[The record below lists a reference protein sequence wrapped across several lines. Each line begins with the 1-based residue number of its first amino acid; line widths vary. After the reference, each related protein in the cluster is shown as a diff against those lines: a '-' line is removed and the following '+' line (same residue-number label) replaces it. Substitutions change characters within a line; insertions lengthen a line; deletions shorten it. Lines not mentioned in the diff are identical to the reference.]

1 MTIQYLPLSKLVSSP
16 DNVRKTDRLSGIEQ
30 LAASIEAHGL
40 LQNLQVKP
48 NAKGQFEVAAGG
60 RRLAALK
67 LMAKQKKIAFDFLV
81 PCNALDV
88 ENPAEISLA
97 ENEIRQAMHPADQ
110 FDAFKALADHKM
122 SDEDIA
128 ARFGVTVQVVRQR
141 LKLARVSPKLIAL
154 YRKEEM
160 TLDCL
165 MAFTISDDHKQQEK
179 IWKDLP
185 VWSKRDADSIRD
197 TLTEAHMEADC
208 KLARFV
214 TIAAYEAAGGA
225 VLRDLFDAESAGWI
239 TDPALLNRLAAEKLE
254 REAES
259 IRAQGW
265 KWVEIMPDVA
275 WDTLR
280 SFDRVYPTPT
290 EQQQAQIDELQTE
303 RDKLDEDEDSEKVE
317 QLTAKFAKLER
328 ELAFA
333 ADDRA
338 ISGVIVTISA
348 EGELDII
355 DGLVRQEDR
364 AAAKK
369 KKAETNGEEGDT
381 PPCFSS
387 KLIEHLTAHRTAALQ
402 AMLADNPK
410 VALAAVVHAMALGV
424 FYDEEGA
431 SRLQITPRVVYL
443 DRHAEGME
451 GTEAA
456 KQLAATTKAM
466 RKRLPKQA
474 SKLWAWLQNQQQ
486 KTLLALLAVCAGH
499 TVDAVAKNG
508 GDSGEHG
515 RQLAAALKLDMADYW
530 QPTAAGYFSRVSKEQ
545 TLAAIEDACGASAKG
560 GYVSLKKTAL
570 AEAAEAKGKGLRW
583 LPELLRAA

>member
-1 MTIQYLPLSKLVSSP
+1 MTIQYLPLSKLVPSP

-30 LAASIEAHGL
+30 LAASIEVHGL

-67 LMAKQKKIAFDFLV
+67 LMAKQKKIAVDFLV

-110 FDAFKALADHKM
+110 FDAFKALAEQKM

-128 ARFGVTVQVVRQR
+128 ARFGVSVQVVRQR

-154 YRKEEM
+154 YRKGDM

-165 MAFTISDDHKQQEK
+165 MAFAISDDHKQQDK

-185 VWSKRDADSIRD
+185 EWSKEDAHAIRD
-197 TLTEAHMEADC
+197 TLTEAHIEADS

-214 TIAAYEAAGGA
+214 TVDAYQAAGGA
-225 VLRDLFDAESAGWI
+225 VLRDLFDADSTGWI

-259 IRAQGW
+259 VRAQGW
-265 KWVEIMPDVA
+265 QWVEIMPDIA

-280 SFDRVYPTPT
+280 SFDRIHPTPT
-290 EQQQAQIDELQTE
+290 KHQQAAL
-303 RDKLDEDEDSEKVE
+303 DKLQDQISEIEDEDGEAYEK
-317 QLTAKFAKLER
+317 LAAKREKLES
-328 ELAFA
+328 EIAFTAEDKA
-333 ADDRA
+333 ASGA
-338 ISGVIVTISA
+338 IVAVSA
-348 EGELDII
+348 EGELEII
-355 DGLVRQEDR
+355 CGLVRPEDR
-364 AAAKK
+364 TTAKK
-369 KKAETNGEEGDT
+369 KKAKANGEDGDT
-381 PPCFSS
+381 PPCFSA
-387 KLIEHLTAHRTAALQ
+387 KLIEDLTAHRTAALQ

-424 FYDEEGA
+424 FYDERDA
-431 SRLQITPRVVYL
+431 SRLHITPRVVYL
-443 DRHAEGME
+443 DRHAEGMD

-456 KQLAATTKAM
+456 NFSLLGVFDRGTALGLTSCA
-466 RKRLPKQA
+466 RPA
-474 SKLWAWLQNQQQ
+474 SLVAVLFAQC
-486 KTLLALLAVCAGH
+486 VCA
-499 TVDAVAKNG
+499 T
-508 GDSGEHG
+508 
-515 RQLAAALKLDMADYW
+515 
-530 QPTAAGYFSRVSKEQ
+530 SRVM
-545 TLAAIEDACGASAKG
+545 ARRIDARHFGVVTVRRS
-560 GYVSLKKTAL
+560 
-570 AEAAEAKGKGLRW
+570 
-583 LPELLRAA
+583 

>member
-1 MTIQYLPLSKLVSSP
+1 MTIQYLPLSKLVPSP
-16 DNVRKTDRLSGIEQ
+16 DNVRKTDRMNGIEQ

-40 LQNLQVKP
+40 LQNLQAKP

-110 FDAFKALADHKM
+110 FDAFKALADQKM

-141 LKLARVSPKLIAL
+141 LKLSRVSPKLIAL
-154 YRKEEM
+154 YRKGEM
-160 TLDCL
+160 PLDCL
-165 MAFTISDDHKQQEK
+165 MAFAISDDHKQQEK

-185 VWSKRDADSIRD
+185 EWSKGDADSIRD
-197 TLTEAHMEADC
+197 TLTEAHIEADS

-214 TIAAYEAAGGA
+214 TVDAYEAAGGA

-259 IRAQGW
+259 VRAQGW

-317 QLTAKFAKLER
+317 QLTDKFAKLER

-333 ADDRA
+333 ADDKA
-338 ISGVIVTISA
+338 ISGVIVTIDH

-369 KKAETNGEEGDT
+369 KKAEANGEDGNA

-387 KLIEHLTAHRTAALQ
+387 KLIEDLTAHRTAALQ

-424 FYDEEGA
+424 FYDERDA

-443 DRHAEGME
+443 DRHAEGMD

-508 GDSGEHG
+508 GDSGEHAA
-515 RQLAAALKLDMADYW
+515 QLAAALKLDMADYW

-560 GYVSLKKTAL
+560 GYVTLKKTAL
-570 AEAAEAKGKGLRW
+570 ADAAETKLKGLRW

>member
-1 MTIQYLPLSKLVSSP
+1 MLH
-16 DNVRKTDRLSGIEQ
+16 GIRC
-30 LAASIEAHGL
+30 APSTAST
-40 LQNLQVKP
+40 P
-48 NAKGQFEVAAGG
+48 P
-60 RRLAALK
+60 R
-67 LMAKQKKIAFDFLV
+67 
-81 PCNALDV
+81 
-88 ENPAEISLA
+88 
-97 ENEIRQAMHPADQ
+97 
-110 FDAFKALADHKM
+110 
-122 SDEDIA
+122 
-128 ARFGVTVQVVRQR
+128 
-141 LKLARVSPKLIAL
+141 PK
-154 YRKEEM
+154 
-160 TLDCL
+160 
-165 MAFTISDDHKQQEK
+165 
-179 IWKDLP
+179 
-185 VWSKRDADSIRD
+185 
-197 TLTEAHMEADC
+197 
-208 KLARFV
+208 
-214 TIAAYEAAGGA
+214 
-225 VLRDLFDAESAGWI
+225 
-239 TDPALLNRLAAEKLE
+239 
-254 REAES
+254 
-259 IRAQGW
+259 
-265 KWVEIMPDVA
+265 
-275 WDTLR
+275 
-280 SFDRVYPTPT
+280 
-290 EQQQAQIDELQTE
+290 QQQAQIDKLQTE
-303 RDKLDEDEDSEKVE
+303 RDKLDEDEDSRASRATHRQVREARK
-317 QLTAKFAKLER
+317 R

-333 ADDRA
+333 ADDKA
-338 ISGVIVTISA
+338 ISGVIVTIDH

-369 KKAETNGEEGDT
+369 KKAEANGEDDNA

-387 KLIEHLTAHRTAALQ
+387 KLIEDLTAHRTAALQ

-424 FYDEEGA
+424 FYDERDA

-443 DRHAEGME
+443 DRHAEGMD

-560 GYVSLKKTAL
+560 GYVTLKKTAL
-570 AEAAEAKGKGLRW
+570 AEAAEAKLKGLRW

>member
-1 MTIQYLPLSKLVSSP
+1 MTIQYLPLSKLVP
-16 DNVRKTDRLSGIEQ
+16 CPANVRKTDRMSGIEQ
-30 LAASIEAHGL
+30 LAASIAAHGL

-48 NAKGQFEVAAGG
+48 NTKGLFEVVAGG
-60 RRLAALK
+60 RRLAALA
-67 LMAKQKKIAFDFLV
+67 LMAKQKKIASDFLV
-81 PCNALDV
+81 PCNALAV

-97 ENEIRQAMHPADQ
+97 ENEIRRAMHPADQ
-110 FDAFKALADHKM
+110 FDAFKALAEQGI
-122 SDEDIA
+122 SDEDVA
-128 ARFGVTVQVVRQR
+128 ARFGVSVAVVRQR
-141 LKLARVSPKLIAL
+141 LKLSRVSPKLIAL
-154 YRKEEM
+154 YRKGDM

-165 MAFTISDDHKQQEK
+165 MAFAISDDHKQQEK

-185 VWSKRDADSIRD
+185 EWSKEDAHAVRD
-197 TLTEAHMEADC
+197 TLTEAHVEADS

-214 TIAAYEAAGGA
+214 TVDVYQAAGGA
-225 VLRDLFDAESAGWI
+225 VLRDLFDADSTGWI
-239 TDPALLNRLAAEKLE
+239 TDPALLNRLASEKLE
-254 REAES
+254 GEAES
-259 IRAQGW
+259 VRAQGW
-265 KWVEIMPDVA
+265 QWVEIVPDLA

-280 SFDRVYPTPT
+280 SFDRMQPTPT
-290 EQQQAQIDELQTE
+290 KQQQTAL
-303 RDKLDEDEDSEKVE
+303 DKLQDQISEIEDEDGEAYEK
-317 QLTAKFAKLER
+317 LAAKREKLES
-328 ELAFA
+328 EIAFTA
-333 ADDRA
+333 EERA
-338 ISGVIVTISA
+338 KGGAIVTISA
-348 EGELDII
+348 DGELEII
-355 DGLVRQEDR
+355 SGLVRPEDR

-369 KKAETNGEEGDT
+369 KKAANGEDGDT

-387 KLIEHLTAHRTAALQ
+387 KLIEDLTAHRTAALQ

-424 FYDEEGA
+424 FYDERDA

-443 DRHAEGME
+443 DRHAEGMD
-451 GTEAA
+451 GTAAA

-508 GDSGEHG
+508 GDSCEHS
-515 RQLAAALKLDMADYW
+515 RELAAALKLDMADYW

-560 GYVSLKKTAL
+560 GYVTLKKTAL
-570 AEAAEAKGKGLRW
+570 AEAAEAKLQGLRW

>member
-40 LQNLQVKP
+40 LQNLQAKP
-48 NAKGQFEVAAGG
+48 SSIGVFEVVAGS

-67 LMAKQKKIAFDFLV
+67 LLAKRKKIAPDFLV
-81 PCNALDV
+81 PCNALDA

-110 FDAFKALADHKM
+110 FDAFKPLADQKM

-128 ARFGVTVQVVRQR
+128 ARFGVMVQVVRQR
-141 LKLARVSPKLIAL
+141 LKLSRVSPKLIAL
-154 YRKEEM
+154 YRKGEM
-160 TLDCL
+160 PLDCL
-165 MAFTISDDHKQQEK
+165 MAFAISDDHKQQER

-185 VWSKRDADSIRD
+185 AWSRGDADSIRD
-197 TLTEAHMEADC
+197 TLTEAHIDARSN
-208 KLARFV
+208 LARFV
-214 TIAAYEAAGGA
+214 SVAAYEAAGGA
-225 VLRDLFDAESAGWI
+225 VLRDLFDADSAGWI
-239 TDPALLNRLAAEKLE
+239 TDPALLNRLVGEKLE
-254 REAES
+254 QEAAS
-259 IRAQGW
+259 VRAQGW
-265 KWVEIMPDVA
+265 KWVEIVPDVA

-280 SFDRVYPTPT
+280 SFDRIEPTPT
-290 EQQQAQIDELQTE
+290 EKQQDALDKLYAE
-303 RDKLDEDEDSEKVE
+303 RDKIDDEDSEQAEK
-317 QLTAKFAKLER
+317 LFAKLEKL
-328 ELAFA
+328 ESEIVFS
-333 ADDRA
+333 ADDKAKSGA
-338 ISGVIVTISA
+338 IVSIDQH
-348 EGELDII
+348 GELEII

-369 KKAETNGEEGDT
+369 KKAEANGEDGNAL
-381 PPCFSS
+381 PCFSS
-387 KLIEHLTAHRTAALQ
+387 KLVEDLTPHRTAALQ

-410 VALAAVVHAMALGV
+410 VALAAVVHAMALSV
-424 FYDEEGA
+424 FYDERDA

-443 DRHAEGME
+443 DRHAEGMD
-451 GTEAA
+451 GTETA

-508 GDSGEHG
+508 GDHAFLP
-515 RQLAAALKLDMADYW
+515 RA
-530 QPTAAGYFSRVSKEQ
+530 SRSPSRHPRGVTSS
-545 TLAAIEDACGASAKG
+545 DVHRAS
-560 GYVSLKKTAL
+560 S
-570 AEAAEAKGKGLRW
+570 R
-583 LPELLRAA
+583 PDR

>member
-1 MTIQYLPLSKLVSSP
+1 
-16 DNVRKTDRLSGIEQ
+16 
-30 LAASIEAHGL
+30 L

-48 NAKGQFEVAAGG
+48 NAKGQFEVVAGG
-60 RRLAALK
+60 RRLAALA

-110 FDAFKALADHKM
+110 FDAFKALADQKM
-122 SDEDIA
+122 SDDDIA

-154 YRKEEM
+154 YRKGEM

-165 MAFTISDDHKQQEK
+165 MAFAISDDHRQQEK
-179 IWKDLP
+179 IRQDLP
-185 VWSKRDADSIRD
+185 EWSKEDADAIRD
-197 TLTEAHMEADC
+197 VLTEAHIEADS

-214 TIAAYEAAGGA
+214 TVAAYEAAGGA

-239 TDPALLNRLAAEKLE
+239 TDPALLNHLAGEKLE
-254 REAES
+254 REAE
-259 IRAQGW
+259 IVRAQNW

-280 SFDRVYPTPT
+280 SFDRVYPSPT
-290 EQQQAQIDELQTE
+290 EQQQAQIDELQAE

-317 QLTAKFAKLER
+317 QITDKFAKLER

-333 ADDRA
+333 VDDKA
-338 ISGVIVTISA
+338 ISGVIVTIDH

-355 DGLVRQEDR
+355 DGLVRPGDR

-369 KKAETNGEEGDT
+369 KKAETNGEDGDT

-387 KLIEHLTAHRTAALQ
+387 KLIEDLTAHRTAALQ

-424 FYDEEGA
+424 FYDERDA
-431 SRLQITPRVVYL
+431 SRLQIAPRVVYL
-443 DRHAEGME
+443 DRHAKSMDR
-451 GTEAA
+451 TEAA

-466 RKRLPKQA
+466 RKRLPKQS
-474 SKLWAWLQNQQQ
+474 SKLWAWLQSQQQ

-508 GDSGEHG
+508 GDSGEHAA
-515 RQLAAALKLDMADYW
+515 QLAAALKLDMADYW

-560 GYVSLKKTAL
+560 GYVTLKKTAL
-570 AEAAEAKGKGLRW
+570 ADAAEAKLQGSRW

>member
-1 MTIQYLPLSKLVSSP
+1 MPKVLAGLPTLPCS
-16 DNVRKTDRLSGIEQ
+16 T
-30 LAASIEAHGL
+30 
-40 LQNLQVKP
+40 
-48 NAKGQFEVAAGG
+48 
-60 RRLAALK
+60 AL
-67 LMAKQKKIAFDFLV
+67 
-81 PCNALDV
+81 P
-88 ENPAEISLA
+88 
-97 ENEIRQAMHPADQ
+97 R
-110 FDAFKALADHKM
+110 
-122 SDEDIA
+122 
-128 ARFGVTVQVVRQR
+128 
-141 LKLARVSPKLIAL
+141 
-154 YRKEEM
+154 
-160 TLDCL
+160 
-165 MAFTISDDHKQQEK
+165 
-179 IWKDLP
+179 
-185 VWSKRDADSIRD
+185 
-197 TLTEAHMEADC
+197 
-208 KLARFV
+208 
-214 TIAAYEAAGGA
+214 
-225 VLRDLFDAESAGWI
+225 
-239 TDPALLNRLAAEKLE
+239 EKLE
-254 REAES
+254 REAAS
-259 IRAQGW
+259 VRAQGW

-290 EQQQAQIDELQTE
+290 EQQQAQIDKLQAE

-333 ADDRA
+333 ADDKA
-338 ISGVIVTISA
+338 ISGVIVTIDH

-369 KKAETNGEEGDT
+369 KKAEANGEDGDA

-387 KLIEHLTAHRTAALQ
+387 KLIEDLTAHRTAALQ

-424 FYDEEGA
+424 FYDERDA

-443 DRHAEGME
+443 DRHAEGMD

-508 GDSGEHG
+508 GDSGEH
-515 RQLAAALKLDMADYW
+515 AASLPPRSSSTW
-530 QPTAAGYFSRVSKEQ
+530 RITGSRPQPGISAACRKSRRSPPSRTRAVP
-545 TLAAIEDACGASAKG
+545 A
-560 GYVSLKKTAL
+560 
-570 AEAAEAKGKGLRW
+570 
-583 LPELLRAA
+583 PRAAMSRSRKRRWPRPPRRS